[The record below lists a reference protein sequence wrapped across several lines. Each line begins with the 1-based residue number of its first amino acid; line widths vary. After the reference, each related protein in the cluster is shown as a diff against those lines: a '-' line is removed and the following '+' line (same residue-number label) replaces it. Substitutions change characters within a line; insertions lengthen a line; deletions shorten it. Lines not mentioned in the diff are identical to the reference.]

1 MPRSTAPRA
10 SVSVVA
16 PPGAPRPSA
25 EDLAGTRAS
34 YDTVAG
40 SYAVL
45 LEDELDAR
53 PVDRGLLAAFAET
66 ATTADLGPVGDLGCG
81 PGRVTGHLASLG
93 VDAFGVDL
101 SPGMVVEAR
110 RRHPDLRFEVGSIL
124 DLDLPD
130 GSLGG
135 ALLWYSTVHTPPAQL
150 PAVYA
155 EAHRVLAPGAPLLTA
170 FKVGDRQ
177 VHLQHAYGHDLSLQV
192 YWTPMELVTDLLA
205 QAGLVVGARVVCEP
219 APHEKQPQ
227 GYVLAHRAV

>member
-1 MPRSTAPRA
+1 MPDTTAPRA
-10 SVSVVA
+10 SVSVAV
-16 PPGAPRPSA
+16 PPGTPMPST
-25 EDLAGTRAS
+25 EDLAGTQAS
-34 YDTVAG
+34 YDTVAA
-40 SYAVL
+40 SYAAL
-45 LEDELDAR
+45 LEDELGSR
-53 PVDRGLLAAFAET
+53 TIDRALLAAFAET
-66 ATTADLGPVGDLGCG
+66 ATSAGLGAVGDLGCG

-101 SPGMVVEAR
+101 SPGMVAEAR

-155 EAHRVLAPGAPLLTA
+155 EVQRVLAPGAPLLTA
-170 FKVGDRQ
+170 FKVGDCQ

-192 YWTPMELVTDLLA
+192 YWTPVELVTDLLA
-205 QAGLVVGARVVCEP
+205 RAGLVVDARVVCEP
-219 APHEKQPQ
+219 APHERQPQ
-227 GYVLAHRAV
+227 GYVLAHRPA

>member
-1 MPRSTAPRA
+1 MPETTEARK
-10 SVSVVA
+10 SVSVVV
-16 PPGAPRPSA
+16 PSGTSMPSA
-25 EDLAGTRAS
+25 EDIAATQAS

-40 SYAVL
+40 SYAAL

-53 PVDRGLLAAFAET
+53 PVDRALLAAFAET
-66 ATTADLGPVGDLGCG
+66 ATTAGLGPVGDLGCG
-81 PGRVTGHLASLG
+81 PGRVTAHLASLG

-101 SPGMVVEAR
+101 SPGMVGEAR
-110 RRHPDLRFEVGSIL
+110 RRHPDRRFEVGSIL

-130 GSLGG
+130 ASLGG

-150 PAVYA
+150 VDVYA
-155 EAHRVLAPGAPLLTA
+155 EVRRVLAPGAPLLTA

-205 QAGLVVGARVVCEP
+205 EAGLVVGARMVCEP
-219 APHEKQPQ
+219 SPHEKQPQ
-227 GYVLAHRAV
+227 GYVMAHRPA

>member
-1 MPRSTAPRA
+1 MPPATAPRA
-10 SVSVVA
+10 SVSVPVRG
-16 PPGAPRPSA
+16 PLPST
-25 EDLAGTRAS
+25 EDLAATQTS

-40 SYAVL
+40 SYAAL

-66 ATTADLGPVGDLGCG
+66 ATTAGLGPVGDLGCG

-101 SPGMVVEAR
+101 SPGMVAEAR

-130 GSLGG
+130 GYLGG

-150 PAVYA
+150 PEVFA
-155 EAHRVLAPGAPLLTA
+155 EVHRVLAPGAPLITA

-177 VHLQHAYGHDLSLQV
+177 VHLQHAYGHNLSLQV
-192 YWTPMELVTDLLA
+192 YWTPMELVTDLLD
-205 QAGLVVGARVVCEP
+205 QAGLVIDARMVCEP

-227 GYVLAHRAV
+227 GYVMAHRPA

>member
-1 MPRSTAPRA
+1 MPDTTAPRA
-10 SVSVVA
+10 SVSVPV
-16 PPGAPRPSA
+16 PPSTPMPST
-25 EDLAGTRAS
+25 EDLAGTQAS
-34 YDTVAG
+34 YDTVAA
-40 SYAVL
+40 SYAAL
-45 LEDELDAR
+45 LEDELGSR
-53 PVDRGLLAAFAET
+53 TIDRALLAAFAET
-66 ATTADLGPVGDLGCG
+66 ATSAGLGAVGDLGCG

-101 SPGMVVEAR
+101 SPGMVAEAR

-155 EAHRVLAPGAPLLTA
+155 EVQRVLAPGAPLLTA
-170 FKVGDRQ
+170 FKVGDCQ

-192 YWTPMELVTDLLA
+192 YWTPVELVTDLLA
-205 QAGLVVGARVVCEP
+205 RAGLVVDARVVCEP

-227 GYVLAHRAV
+227 GYVLAHRPA